1 MKKDMILINEDGNTN
16 DFDIAGPA
24 VILPFAEEFTPY
36 DQGIDPAAVLAMN
49 VRASLIR
56 ELLRTIF
63 GEDPNR
69 EGLEDTPKR
78 VSKMYEEIFGGY
90 KQDPKAILSTTFEDP
105 SHQEMVIVKD
115 IPFYSHCEHHMVP
128 FFGMAHIAYIPN
140 GRVVGLSKLARLTEC
155 FAKRLQIQER
165 LTSQIAD
172 AIDET
177 LSPLGVAVVIQAEHL
192 CMAMRGI
199 KKPGSN
205 TVTSALRGVFRDNT
219 NNARAEF
226 MSLLKL

>member
-1 MKKDMILINEDGNTN
+1 MSIENSIFLGPDKNTQDM
-16 DFDIAGPA
+16 DICGPA
-24 VILPFAEEFTPY
+24 LLLPIEPKHEKIPM
-36 DQGIDPAAVLAMN
+36 DI
-49 VRASLIR
+49 RESLIR
-56 ELLRTIF
+56 ELLRTIE
-63 GEDPNR
+63 GEDFTR

-90 KQDPKAILSTTFEDP
+90 KQDPKAILSATFEDP

-128 FFGMAHIAYIPN
+128 FFGKAHIAYIPN